1 MTRNTTK
8 PCAAIPPEVK
18 AICKRCTWMLR
29 WLASQPATV
38 LKQIIQLTAEQW
50 ERLMVKWETA
60 TQLRRHR
67 DCEKATYDAAVE
79 LQILR
84 SYHRDQI
91 MAERLRSEILAAV
104 IECSTYETLYAR
116 CMEILE
122 EEIEP
127 K

>member
-1 MTRNTTK
+1 MK
-8 PCAAIPPEVK
+8 
-18 AICKRCTWMLR
+18 CKRCTWMLR
-29 WLASQPATV
+29 WLASQPATI
-38 LKQIIQLTAEQW
+38 LKQISQFTAEQW
-50 ERLMVKWETA
+50 EWLMVKWETA
-60 TQLRRHR
+60 TQLRRHL

-91 MAERLRSEILAAV
+91 MAERLRGEILAAV

-122 EEIEP
+122 EDAMA
-127 K
+127 